1 MRHLR
6 RFLEAGGRDEA
17 RALHGGL
24 GDAQELRAGGGG
36 LGLDAL
42 GRRAAQGLDLGVR
55 LVQGLDRHDRPLGEV
70 AVALVRDLLAL
81 GQFLVHGIEL
91 EAIHDRAG
99 QEGRVAEALHADLPQ
114 HLRDDDLDVLIV
126 DLHALAAVDVLD
138 LAGQIVLHG
147 LFARDAED
155 VVGHERPIDEGLAG
169 ADEGAGVDAEVL
181 AVRDEVFAL
190 DAAFAADDDR
200 PLAAALL
207 AQQLHDAV
215 DLGDDCRVLGLAGLE
230 DLRHAG
236 QAAGDVLGAGD
247 FAGRL
252 GQQRA
257 GGDAGCLP

>member
-1 MRHLR
+1 M
-6 RFLEAGGRDEA
+6 
-17 RALHGGL
+17 
-24 GDAQELRAGGGG
+24 
-36 LGLDAL
+36 
-42 GRRAAQGLDLGVR
+42 
-55 LVQGLDRHDRPLGEV
+55 
-70 AVALVRDLLAL
+70 RDLQAL

-91 EAIHDRAG
+91 EAVHDRAG

-114 HLRDDDLDVLIV
+114 HLRDDDLDVLVV

-138 LAGQIVLHG
+138 LAGEVVLHG

-155 VVGHERPIDEGLAG
+155 VVGHQRPVDQRLAG

-181 AVRDEVFAL
+181 AVRDEVLAF

-207 AQQLHDAV
+207 AQDLHVAV
-215 DLGDDCRVLGLAGLE
+215 DLGDDGRVLGLAGLE

-236 QAAGDVLGAGD
+236 QTAGDVLGAGH

-257 GGDAGCLP
+257 GRDLAALRDFDVGLFRQVVDVQRLARLVFEDDLRVQVALVLHDRACVRGRWGPSPAASSRLR